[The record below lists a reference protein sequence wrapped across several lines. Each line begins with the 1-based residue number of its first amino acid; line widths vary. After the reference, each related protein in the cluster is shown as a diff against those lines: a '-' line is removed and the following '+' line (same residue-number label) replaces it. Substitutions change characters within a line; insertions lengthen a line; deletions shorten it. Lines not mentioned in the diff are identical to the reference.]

1 MNRNITLTADEALI
15 RQARRR
21 AASEHTTLQRLFREW
36 LDQYVSESS
45 APNEYAALMQRLDY
59 VDAGGSFSREEMNER
74 H

>member
-45 APNEYAALMQRLDY
+45 AAHEYAALMQRLDY